1 MRYLVIIFLLTLNG
15 LVWLWGHDHLRSV
28 GLPAP
33 SLSTDAS
40 AERPNDAKAAKAAK
54 AAAEAAAETDGAL
67 APDAARDVAPVALVA
82 PVTPV
87 APAPPSTPAAST
99 PAAETPTSAV
109 PPPFTNATSQ
119 SVMPASCWQA
129 RFWPAEAKSALLA
142 ALTRQAD
149 DVLWRLLP
157 SQLDQRWVVINDG
170 SGQALAQL
178 KTRLRRAGLDYRDS
192 KPPLPPGVIVGTFST
207 EGAANALLAEL
218 NARREQGFEVRQ
230 SRPDSLVWEVAIYA
244 HTAVDRDRLLAAL
257 DAIPRYDNGELRI
270 SDCPDKP

>member
-1 MRYLVIIFLLTLNG
+1 
-15 LVWLWGHDHLRSV
+15 
-28 GLPAP
+28 
-33 SLSTDAS
+33 
-40 AERPNDAKAAKAAK
+40 
-54 AAAEAAAETDGAL
+54 
-67 APDAARDVAPVALVA
+67 
-82 PVTPV
+82 
-87 APAPPSTPAAST
+87 
-99 PAAETPTSAV
+99 
-109 PPPFTNATSQ
+109 
-119 SVMPASCWQA
+119 MPASCWQA

-157 SQLDQRWVVINDG
+157 SQLDQRWVVINGG

-244 HTAVDRDRLLAAL
+244 HTALDRDRLLAAL

>member
-40 AERPNDAKAAKAAK
+40 SERPNDAKAAK
-54 AAAEAAAETDGAL
+54 AAAEAAAETDDAL
-67 APDAARDVAPVALVA
+67 APDAARDVAP
-82 PVTPV
+82 TP
-87 APAPPSTPAAST
+87 T
-99 PAAETPTSAV
+99 AETPTSAV

-218 NARREQGFEVRQ
+218 NARREKGFEVKQ

>member
-15 LVWLWGHDHLRSV
+15 LVWLWGHDHLRAV

-40 AERPNDAKAAKAAK
+40 SERPSDAK
-54 AAAEAAAETDGAL
+54 AAEAAAETNGAL
-67 APDAARDVAPVALVA
+67 APDAARDVAPVTIVA
-82 PVTPV
+82 PI
-87 APAPPSTPAAST
+87 APASPSTPAAST
-99 PAAETPTSAV
+99 PTAETPTSAV

-192 KPPLPPGVIVGTFST
+192 KPPFPPGVIVGTFST

-244 HTAVDRDRLLAAL
+244 HTAVDRDRLLATL

>member
-40 AERPNDAKAAKAAK
+40 SERPNDTKAAKAAK

-67 APDAARDVAPVALVA
+67 APDAERDVAPVA
-82 PVTPV
+82 PP
-87 APAPPSTPAAST
+87 PPSTPG
-99 PAAETPTSAV
+99 AETPTSAV

-244 HTAVDRDRLLAAL
+244 HTALDRDRLLAAL

>member
-40 AERPNDAKAAKAAK
+40 SERPNDAKAAKAAK

-67 APDAARDVAPVALVA
+67 APDAERDVAPVA
-82 PVTPV
+82 PV
-87 APAPPSTPAAST
+87 APPPPST

-109 PPPFTNATSQ
+109 PPPFTNATSR

-157 SQLDQRWVVINDG
+157 SQLDQRWIVVNDRG
-170 SGQALAQL
+170 GQALAQL

-244 HTAVDRDRLLAAL
+244 HTAVDRDRLLATL

>member
-15 LVWLWGHDHLRSV
+15 LVWLWGHDNLRSV

-40 AERPNDAKAAKAAK
+40 SERPNDAKAAK

-82 PVTPV
+82 PVKPS
-87 APAPPSTPAAST
+87 APASPSTPT
-99 PAAETPTSAV
+99 AETPTSAV

-142 ALTRQAD
+142 ALTRQVD

-157 SQLDQRWVVINDG
+157 SQLDQGWVVINDG

-192 KPPLPPGVIVGTFST
+192 KPPFPPGVIVGTFST

-218 NARREQGFEVRQ
+218 NARREQGFEVKQ

-244 HTAVDRDRLLAAL
+244 HTALDRDRLLEAL

-270 SDCPDKP
+270 SD

>member
-40 AERPNDAKAAKAAK
+40 AERPNDAKAAKAA
-54 AAAEAAAETDGAL
+54 AEAETDDAL

-82 PVTPV
+82 PVTPI
-87 APAPPSTPAAST
+87 APASAST
-99 PAAETPTSAV
+99 PTAETPTSAV

-244 HTAVDRDRLLAAL
+244 HTALDRDRLLAAL

>member
-40 AERPNDAKAAKAAK
+40 AERPNDAKAAKAA
-54 AAAEAAAETDGAL
+54 AEAEAETDDAL

-87 APAPPSTPAAST
+87 APAPPSKPAAST
-99 PAAETPTSAV
+99 PTAETPTSAV

>member
-15 LVWLWGHDHLRSV
+15 LVWLWGHDHLRSM

-40 AERPNDAKAAKAAK
+40 SERPNNAKAAKAAK
-54 AAAEAAAETDGAL
+54 AAAETDGAL
-67 APDAARDVAPVALVA
+67 APDVAPVALLA

-87 APAPPSTPAAST
+87 AAST
-99 PAAETPTSAV
+99 PTAETPTSAV

-157 SQLDQRWVVINDG
+157 SQLDQRWVVING
-170 SGQALAQL
+170 SSGQALAQL
-178 KTRLRRAGLDYRDS
+178 KTRLRRAGLDYKDS

-218 NARREQGFEVRQ
+218 NARREQGFEVKQ

>member
-40 AERPNDAKAAKAAK
+40 SERPNDAKAAK

-87 APAPPSTPAAST
+87 APAPPSTPAASIAT
-99 PAAETPTSAV
+99 AKTPTSAV

-142 ALTRQAD
+142 HPPQKRQPARCHHP
-149 DVLWRLLP
+149 L
-157 SQLDQRWVVINDG
+157 Q
-170 SGQALAQL
+170 
-178 KTRLRRAGLDYRDS
+178 TRRA
-192 KPPLPPGVIVGTFST
+192 
-207 EGAANALLAEL
+207 
-218 NARREQGFEVRQ
+218 
-230 SRPDSLVWEVAIYA
+230 SR
-244 HTAVDRDRLLAAL
+244 
-257 DAIPRYDNGELRI
+257 
-270 SDCPDKP
+270 

>member
-40 AERPNDAKAAKAAK
+40 AERPNDAKAAKAA
-54 AAAEAAAETDGAL
+54 AEAETDDAL

-82 PVTPV
+82 PVTPI
-87 APAPPSTPAAST
+87 APASPSTPAAST
-99 PAAETPTSAV
+99 PTAETPTSAV

>member
-1 MRYLVIIFLLTLNG
+1 
-15 LVWLWGHDHLRSV
+15 
-28 GLPAP
+28 
-33 SLSTDAS
+33 
-40 AERPNDAKAAKAAK
+40 
-54 AAAEAAAETDGAL
+54 
-67 APDAARDVAPVALVA
+67 
-82 PVTPV
+82 
-87 APAPPSTPAAST
+87 
-99 PAAETPTSAV
+99 
-109 PPPFTNATSQ
+109 
-119 SVMPASCWQA
+119 MPASCWQA

-218 NARREQGFEVRQ
+218 NARREKGFEVKQ

>member
-15 LVWLWGHDHLRSV
+15 LVWLWGHDNLRSV

-40 AERPNDAKAAKAAK
+40 SERPNDAKAAKAA
-54 AAAEAAAETDGAL
+54 AETDDAL
-67 APDAARDVAPVALVA
+67 APDAARDVAP
-82 PVTPV
+82 TP
-87 APAPPSTPAAST
+87 T
-99 PAAETPTSAV
+99 AETPTSAV

-142 ALTRQAD
+142 ALTRQVD

-157 SQLDQRWVVINDG
+157 SQLDQGWVVINDG

-218 NARREQGFEVRQ
+218 NARREKGFEVKQ